1 MLGARFLIFDLG
13 APGVPPKTPQNRSK
27 IEVHRNTSSLVYIDS
42 SPCLLFLRNIL
53 LETRPHGGP
62 GSPQGC
68 PKWGPTRLSPKPLL
82 YGINRF
88 VSMPTIHTKHS
99 FGYSTPWGPRE
110 PPRAPQM
117 GPPPD
122 LNQNAFCMVSIDS
135 SQCLLFI
142 RNILLEIRPRGAPR
156 EPPRAPQM
164 GPPPDFNQNA
174 FCMVSID
181 SHTHHL

>member
-27 IEVHRNTSSLVYIDS
+27 SKFIEIHRVW
-42 SPCLLFLRNIL
+42 CLSIRLHAYYSY
-53 LETRPHGGP
+53 ETFVWRLDPMGAP

-68 PKWGPTRLSPKPLL
+68 PKWGPHPTFTKTPFVWYQSICLDAYYS
-82 YGINRF
+82 YETFFWRF
-88 VSMPTIHTKHS
+88 DPV
-99 FGYSTPWGPRE
+99 GPPE

-117 GPPPD
+117 G
-122 LNQNAFCMVSIDS
+122 S
-135 SQCLLFI
+135 
-142 RNILLEIRPRGAPR
+142 
-156 EPPRAPQM
+156 
-164 GPPPDFNQNA
+164 PPDFNQNA